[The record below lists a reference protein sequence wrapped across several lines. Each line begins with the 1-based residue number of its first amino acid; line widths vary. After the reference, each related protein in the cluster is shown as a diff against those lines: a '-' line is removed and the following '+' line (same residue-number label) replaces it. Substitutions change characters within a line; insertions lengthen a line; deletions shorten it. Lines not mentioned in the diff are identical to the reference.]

1 MADLKKSIKDEM
13 NSTPRCIPA
22 KWNRF
27 TVADGDWMQ
36 AKTLD
41 QLMNRDDFLA
51 DKIGEGNYVWKDALS
66 SESATRYSYD
76 QYLSASISSL
86 SGEFYT
92 FSADDYLP
100 TVTSLSSLLN
110 YEISRATQAENNL
123 SGRIS
128 IEETARSAADAKLQK
143 QIDVLQAAT
152 DVIAVFGTYPEFTA
166 ASAGAWQEQ
175 VTDNDFIKVLRD
187 SAYNPTG
194 YEDANTSDDDYYQVY
209 YQWHSSDHDGWNGWS
224 AIGSLDQYYSVS
236 EIDEYKKQ
244 IDSNFDS
251 LSSTVADNFLSA
263 NENAVS
269 AGKNI
274 LIDYEQ
280 NKPKITIKTKEDVE
294 FNNVSSK
301 TVSSTNVT
309 ALTAQGNSAKFTNLS
324 ATNLNNVAISNLFG
338 SAYSGAEASAWIYA
352 NSAILDIQ
360 PGYGLAT
367 GINEEEHKVIGINQA
382 HCAYNKYGLAL
393 GTYCSAYSISIGNAS
408 FAFGESCYITG
419 GQGTFAAGSNVNI
432 TGKFSCGLGDTS
444 NINGNYSYS
453 IGEHNNLTSDRQYAF
468 GQGLYGNSFMIGR
481 YNEVEPNAQFVIGG
495 GTTGAHE
502 VTSHKN
508 LLVIK
513 NDVISARDFS
523 AGDVS
528 LSSLTNMSA
537 FGNGITD
544 TATYNLSAV
553 KLSAG
558 QGIGFKND
566 TNGVLSIT
574 SEGTTYQAGN
584 YISTANK
591 TIAVTGDLITSANAG
606 SAASAWINS
615 KNSTIAFTTNFKG
628 SNNVITGYGTSSFSA
643 GESYID
649 GNYIHIDTSN
659 NSINLASSISSTNI
673 SANSSFLTTVSGISA
688 KFDNISGK
696 NVTVDYITAINV
708 NASNNLSGKNLTID
722 EYAKISDISSTNIN
736 ALSLTTNTASGQSAN
751 FDNILGNNVSGTNIS
766 GDKLTVNTSAK
777 IVGISATNVS
787 SINITANSLSG
798 NNTKFTDIS
807 ATNITGVYLSSTNIS
822 AKNISGLDNITAYS
836 GAFNYI
842 RGETLQGVTSS
853 IDVDELISAVS
864 SITGESNIYVRKD
877 ELECEIG
884 TDNSATNH
892 SFAQGSAN
900 RSNNV
905 SLAQGDSNSAYS
917 KSFAQG
923 KSNSANE
930 NSFVQGISN
939 TAGDGSF
946 AQGDS
951 NSANNKAFAQGYS
964 NTAYYES
971 FAQGQINRVSN
982 YSIGQGQGNSATN
995 CSIAQGLHNNASNTA
1010 QAFGDNLVIESAMA
1024 IGKFNKTSSD
1034 AVFVIGNGTADNAR
1048 NDLMVVDNSAAIT
1061 LINYPYND
1069 NQVDKIIISTTGVSG
1084 MYDHSHGGIELTGT
1098 YSSEWSNIC
1107 NIENKYVPLSAI
1119 KCDIGSNN
1127 SASNDELVFMQGM
1140 SNYAYGNSLTQG
1152 SNNSAINNSLAQG
1165 YRNLASSNSIA
1176 VGMNNSAY
1184 ANSQSFGQESYA
1196 SAGGI
1201 AINPHYWGSA
1211 SPTKAINN
1219 SFAMGKECVASSD
1232 SLAFG
1237 QNNTASNFSLAFGQN
1252 NTASNFSVAFGLGIS
1267 ANDNQYI
1274 YGKYPSIGGNTV
1286 FAIGNGSADNDRS
1299 NYVSINKYGTL
1310 NLKNTVNNAN
1320 KSVIINGHDKYI
1332 RSEENCRNIPFL
1344 LTSGYALTSTITG
1357 SLVSTPDINTETLL
1371 LYGNDSDYLNMWVPT
1386 GTSGNKF
1393 KIMKVASSGT
1403 YKISIGIQAG
1413 YDMIFKNFS
1422 SGTTLASRKKIQTDN
1437 TKTSWPI
1444 PQQGTNISTSAK
1456 SFYFSAE
1463 SNTTCVQFT
1472 EIPGHDDID
1481 VIVDSL
1487 GKHFIM
1493 IKNHSEV

>member
-1 MADLKKSIKDEM
+1 MADEVKKSIKDEM
-13 NSTPRCIPA
+13 NSTVSCIPA
-22 KWNRF
+22 KWNRY

-51 DKIGEGNYVWKDALS
+51 DKIGEGNSGWKDDLS
-66 SESATRYSYD
+66 SESAARYYDD

-143 QIDVLQAAT
+143 QIDELQAAT
-152 DVIAVFGTYPEFTA
+152 DVIAVFGTYDEFV
-166 ASAGAWQEQ
+166 AGSGDLG
-175 VTDNDFIKVLRD
+175 VTDNDTIKVLRD
-187 SAYNPTG
+187 YNYTPSASDED
-194 YEDANTSDDDYYQVY
+194 YESNDDDGFQVY
-209 YQWHSSDHDGWNGWS
+209 YEWHDPNAENPHTDWNGWS
-224 AIGSLDQYYSVS
+224 AIGSLDPYYSVS

-244 IDSNFDS
+244 IDSDFDS
-251 LSSTVADNFLSA
+251 LSSTVANNYLSA
-263 NENAVS
+263 NKNAVS

-280 NKPKITIKTKEDVE
+280 NKPKITIKTDENVN

-309 ALTAQGNSAKFTNLS
+309 ALTALGNSAKFTHLS

-338 SAYSGAEASAWIYA
+338 SAYSGAEASAWVSA

-367 GINEEEHKVIGINQA
+367 GINEKHKVIGINQA

-468 GQGLYGNSFMIGR
+468 GQGLSGNSFMIGR

-544 TATYNLSAV
+544 TATYNLSAI

-566 TNGVLSIT
+566 TNGVLSI
-574 SEGTTYQAGN
+574 SAEGTTYQDGD

-591 TIAVTGDLITSANAG
+591 TIAVTGDLITSAEAG

-615 KNSTIAFTTNFKG
+615 KNSTIAFTTNFNG

-673 SANSSFLTTVSGISA
+673 SA
-688 KFDNISGK
+688 K
-696 NVTVDYITAINV
+696 
-708 NASNNLSGKNLTID
+708 
-722 EYAKISDISSTNIN
+722 NIN
-736 ALSLTTNTASGQSAN
+736 ADSG
-751 FDNILGNNVSGTNIS
+751 F
-766 GDKLTVNTSAK
+766 
-777 IVGISATNVS
+777 
-787 SINITANSLSG
+787 
-798 NNTKFTDIS
+798 
-807 ATNITGVYLSSTNIS
+807 
-822 AKNISGLDNITAYS
+822 
-836 GAFNYI
+836 FNYL

-884 TDNSATNH
+884 SANSAIK
-892 SFAQGSAN
+892 Q
-900 RSNNV
+900 
-905 SLAQGDSNSAYS
+905 
-917 KSFAQG
+917 SFAQG
-923 KSNSANE
+923 KSNRANE
-930 NSFVQGISN
+930 NSFVQGN
-939 TAGDGSF
+939 LNNAVDGSF

-951 NSANNKAFAQGYS
+951 NSSNIRAFAQGYS

-982 YSIGQGQGNSATN
+982 YSMGQGQGNSATN
-995 CSIAQGLHNNASNTA
+995 CSIAQGIHNNASNSA
-1010 QAFGDNLVIESAMA
+1010 QAFGSNLIIESAMA

-1069 NQVDKIIISTTGVSG
+1069 TQVDKIIISTTGVSG
-1084 MYDHSHGGIELTGT
+1084 MYDHTRGGIELTGE
-1098 YSSEWSNIC
+1098 YSSKWSNIC
-1107 NIENKYVPLSAI
+1107 NIENKYVPLSAL

-1127 SASNDELVFMQGM
+1127 SASDDELVFMQGM
-1140 SNYAYGNSLTQG
+1140 SNYASNNSLTQG
-1152 SNNSAINNSLAQG
+1152 SNNSAIYNSLAQG
-1165 YRNLASSNSIA
+1165 YRNLASSNSIT
-1176 VGMNNSAY
+1176 VGTNNTAY
-1184 ANSQSFGQESYA
+1184 NNSQSFGQEAYA
-1196 SAGGI
+1196 SAGGM
-1201 AINPHYWGSA
+1201 AINPHYWGST

-1219 SFAMGKECVASSD
+1219 SFAMGKECVATSD
-1232 SLAFG
+1232 
-1237 QNNTASNFSLAFGQN
+1237 SLAFGQN

-1299 NYVSINKYGTL
+1299 NYVSINQYGTL

-1320 KSVIINGHDKYI
+1320 KSVIINGHDRYI

-1357 SLVSTPDINTETLL
+1357 SLLSTPKINTETLL

-1403 YKISIGIQAG
+1403 YKISVGIQAG

-1437 TKTSWPI
+1437 TNTSWPT
-1444 PQQGTNISTSAK
+1444 PQQGKNISTSAK

>member
-143 QIDVLQAAT
+143 QIDELQAAT

-166 ASAGAWQEQ
+166 ASTGAWQEQ

-194 YEDANTSDDDYYQVY
+194 DEDANTSDDDYYQVY

-224 AIGSLDQYYSVS
+224 AIGSLDPYYSVS

-309 ALTAQGNSAKFTNLS
+309 ALTAQGNSAKFTHLS

-468 GQGLYGNSFMIGR
+468 GQGLSGNSFMIGR

-566 TNGVLSIT
+566 TNGVLSI
-574 SEGTTYQAGN
+574 SAEGTTYQDGD

-643 GESYID
+643 GES
-649 GNYIHIDTSN
+649 
-659 NSINLASSISSTNI
+659 
-673 SANSSFLTTVSGISA
+673 
-688 KFDNISGK
+688 
-696 NVTVDYITAINV
+696 
-708 NASNNLSGKNLTID
+708 
-722 EYAKISDISSTNIN
+722 
-736 ALSLTTNTASGQSAN
+736 
-751 FDNILGNNVSGTNIS
+751 
-766 GDKLTVNTSAK
+766 
-777 IVGISATNVS
+777 
-787 SINITANSLSG
+787 
-798 NNTKFTDIS
+798 
-807 ATNITGVYLSSTNIS
+807 
-822 AKNISGLDNITAYS
+822 
-836 GAFNYI
+836 
-842 RGETLQGVTSS
+842 
-853 IDVDELISAVS
+853 
-864 SITGESNIYVRKD
+864 NIYVRKD

-905 SLAQGDSNSAYS
+905 SL
-917 KSFAQG
+917 
-923 KSNSANE
+923 
-930 NSFVQGISN
+930 
-939 TAGDGSF
+939 
-946 AQGDS
+946 
-951 NSANNKAFAQGYS
+951 
-964 NTAYYES
+964 
-971 FAQGQINRVSN
+971 
-982 YSIGQGQGNSATN
+982 
-995 CSIAQGLHNNASNTA
+995 AQGLHNNASNTA

-1061 LINYPYND
+1061 LINYNNYS

-1084 MYDHSHGGIELTGT
+1084 MYDHTHGGFVSTGE

-1107 NIENKYVPLSAI
+1107 NIENKYVPLSAL

-1219 SFAMGKECVASSD
+1219 SFAMGKECVANDD

-1274 YGKYPSIGGNTV
+1274 YGKYPSIGSNTV
-1286 FAIGNGSADNDRS
+1286 FAIGNGSADNYRS
-1299 NYVSINKYGTL
+1299 NYVSINQYGTL

-1320 KSVIINGHDKYI
+1320 KSVIINGHDRYI

-1344 LTSGYALTSTITG
+1344 LTSGYALTSTITE
-1357 SLVSTPDINTETLL
+1357 SLLSTPKINTETLL

-1403 YKISIGIQAG
+1403 YKISVGIQAG

-1437 TKTSWPI
+1437 TNTSWPT

-1456 SFYFSAE
+1456 SFYFPAE
-1463 SNTTCVQFT
+1463 ANTTCVQFT

-1481 VIVDSL
+1481 VIVDAL

>member
-66 SESATRYSYD
+66 SESAARYYDD

-143 QIDVLQAAT
+143 QIDELQAAT
-152 DVIAVFGTYPEFTA
+152 DVIAVFGTYDEFV
-166 ASAGAWQEQ
+166 AGSGDLG
-175 VTDNDFIKVLRD
+175 VTDNDTIKVLRD
-187 SAYNPTG
+187 YNYTPSASDED
-194 YEDANTSDDDYYQVY
+194 YESNDDDGFQVY
-209 YQWHSSDHDGWNGWS
+209 YEWHDPNAENPHTDWNGWS
-224 AIGSLDQYYSVS
+224 AIGSLDPYYSVS

-244 IDSNFDS
+244 IDSDFDS
-251 LSSTVADNFLSA
+251 LSSTVANNYLSA
-263 NENAVS
+263 NKNAVS

-274 LIDYEQ
+274 LIDYDE
-280 NKPKITIKTKEDVE
+280 NNPKITIKTDENVN

-301 TVSSTNVT
+301 NISATNVT
-309 ALTAQGNSAKFTNLS
+309 ALTALGNSAKFTNLS
-324 ATNLNNVAISNLFG
+324 ATNLNNIAISNLFG
-338 SAYSGAEASAWIYA
+338 SAYSGAAASAWVSA
-352 NSAILDIQ
+352 NSAHLDIQ
-360 PGYGLAT
+360 AGYGLET
-367 GINEEEHKVIGINQA
+367 GEDEGHLVIGLHQD
-382 HCAYNKYGLAL
+382 HCDYYGHSLALGSWSTANGDNSYAFGMSCVTIGGAALAIGDNAYATTGAVAL
-393 GTYCSAYSISIGNAS
+393 GTYNSAMGKYSLALGYNSTAFNQFSIA
-408 FAFGESCYITG
+408 
-419 GQGTFAAGSNVNI
+419 
-432 TGKFSCGLGDTS
+432 
-444 NINGNYSYS
+444 
-453 IGEHNNLTSDRQYAF
+453 
-468 GQGLYGNSFMIGR
+468 IGR
-481 YNEVEPNAQFVIGG
+481 GLSGEAPITLGTWNDNVAGATFIIGDGTGTQEGHDVVRKNA
-495 GTTGAHE
+495 
-502 VTSHKN
+502 
-508 LLVIK
+508 LVIK
-513 NDVISARDFS
+513 EGLVSGRDFS
-523 AGDVS
+523 AGNVS
-528 LSSLTNMSA
+528 LSSLTNLSA

-544 TATYNLSAV
+544 TATYNLSAI

-566 TNGVLSIT
+566 TNGVLSI
-574 SEGTTYQAGN
+574 SAEGTTYQDGD

-673 SANSSFLTTVSGISA
+673 SA
-688 KFDNISGK
+688 K
-696 NVTVDYITAINV
+696 
-708 NASNNLSGKNLTID
+708 
-722 EYAKISDISSTNIN
+722 NIN
-736 ALSLTTNTASGQSAN
+736 ADSG
-751 FDNILGNNVSGTNIS
+751 F
-766 GDKLTVNTSAK
+766 
-777 IVGISATNVS
+777 
-787 SINITANSLSG
+787 
-798 NNTKFTDIS
+798 
-807 ATNITGVYLSSTNIS
+807 
-822 AKNISGLDNITAYS
+822 
-836 GAFNYI
+836 FNYL

-884 TDNSATNH
+884 SANSAIK
-892 SFAQGSAN
+892 Q
-900 RSNNV
+900 
-905 SLAQGDSNSAYS
+905 
-917 KSFAQG
+917 SFAQG
-923 KSNSANE
+923 KSNRANE
-930 NSFVQGISN
+930 NSFVQGN
-939 TAGDGSF
+939 LNNAVDGSF

-951 NSANNKAFAQGYS
+951 NSSNIRAFAQGYS

-982 YSIGQGQGNSATN
+982 YSMGQGQENSATN
-995 CSIAQGLHNNASNTA
+995 CSIAQGIHNNASNSA
-1010 QAFGDNLVIESAMA
+1010 QAFGSNLIIESAMA

-1069 NQVDKIIISTTGVSG
+1069 TQVDKIIISTTGVSG
-1084 MYDHSHGGIELTGT
+1084 MYDHTRGGIKLTGE

-1107 NIENKYVPLSAI
+1107 NIENKYVPLSAL

-1127 SASNDELVFMQGM
+1127 SASDDELVFMQGM
-1140 SNYAYGNSLTQG
+1140 SNYASNNSLTQG
-1152 SNNSAINNSLAQG
+1152 SNNSAIYNSLAQG

-1184 ANSQSFGQESYA
+1184 ANSQSFGQEAYA
-1196 SAGGI
+1196 SAGGM

-1219 SFAMGKECVASSD
+1219 SFAMGKECVATSD

-1237 QNNTASNFSLAFGQN
+1237 QNNTASNFSIAFGSN

-1299 NYVSINKYGTL
+1299 NYVSINQYGTL

-1320 KSVIINGHDKYI
+1320 KSVIINGHDRYI

-1344 LTSGYALTSTITG
+1344 LTSGYALTSTITE
-1357 SLVSTPDINTETLL
+1357 SLLSTPKINTETLL

-1403 YKISIGIQAG
+1403 YKISVGIQAG

-1422 SGTTLASRKKIQTDN
+1422 SGTTLASRKKIQTDKTN
-1437 TKTSWPI
+1437 TSWPT
-1444 PQQGTNISTSAK
+1444 PQQGKNISTSAK

-1463 SNTTCVQFT
+1463 ANTTCVQFT

>member
-1 MADLKKSIKDEM
+1 MADEVKNGLSAYIA
-13 NSTPRCIPA
+13 S
-22 KWNRF
+22 KWDRN
-27 TVADGDWMQ
+27 TVADGSWLQ
-36 AKTLD
+36 KYTLNP
-41 QLMNRDDFLA
+41 LTARDYYLA
-51 DKIGEGNYVWKDALS
+51 SAIDELYNNTGDKS
-66 SESATRYSYD
+66 SELSAAISSVSSIHD
-76 QYLSASISSL
+76 KNINYLSATISGDISGHINYVSGCVNTL
-86 SGEFYT
+86 SGDLKP
-92 FSADDYLP
+92 SVDKL
-100 TVTSLSSLLN
+100 
-110 YEISRATQAENNL
+110 
-123 SGRIS
+123 
-128 IEETARSAADAKLQK
+128 LQK
-143 QIDVLQAAT
+143 IDDETGRAEAVENKINTRLNNMEAAT
-152 DVIAVFGTYPEFTA
+152 DVINVYGSWDDFSSNSGDLFTV
-166 ASAGAWQEQ
+166 SGI
-175 VTDNDFIKVLRD
+175 TDNDIIKILND
-187 SAYNPTG
+187 KNSYPNEMFP
-194 YEDANTSDDDYYQVY
+194 DAQTIESGHQTYFRWIN
-209 YQWHSSDHDGWNGWS
+209 S
-224 AIGSLDQYYSVS
+224 AIPASAHIKPLDPSSGYWDFIGYVDPYYTTT
-236 EIDEYKKQ
+236 EIDEYLDQ
-244 IDSNFDS
+244 INGDFDS
-251 LSSTVADNFLSA
+251 LSSTVANNYLSA

-274 LIDYEQ
+274 LIDYDEK
-280 NKPKITIKTKEDVE
+280 NPKIIIKTKENVD
-294 FNNVSSK
+294 FNNVNVKNISA
-301 TVSSTNVT
+301 TNVT
-309 ALTAQGNSAKFTNLS
+309 ALTAQGNSAKYIELS
-324 ATNLNNVAISNLFG
+324 ASSISSDSAIINTIS
-338 SAYSGAEASAWIYA
+338 A
-352 NSAILDIQ
+352 NSAHFDDI
-360 PGYGLAT
+360 
-367 GINEEEHKVIGINQA
+367 
-382 HCAYNKYGLAL
+382 
-393 GTYCSAYSISIGNAS
+393 
-408 FAFGESCYITG
+408 
-419 GQGTFAAGSNVNI
+419 
-432 TGKFSCGLGDTS
+432 D
-444 NINGNYSYS
+444 
-453 IGEHNNLTSDRQYAF
+453 
-468 GQGLYGNSFMIGR
+468 
-481 YNEVEPNAQFVIGG
+481 
-495 GTTGAHE
+495 
-502 VTSHKN
+502 
-508 LLVIK
+508 
-513 NDVISARDFS
+513 ISAIDLDNIIAKNIS
-523 AGDVS
+523 ATSS
-528 LSSLTNMSA
+528 LSGKDLTISNSA
-537 FGNGITD
+537 KIVGI
-544 TATYNLSAV
+544 S
-553 KLSAG
+553 S
-558 QGIGFKND
+558 
-566 TNGVLSIT
+566 TN
-574 SEGTTYQAGN
+574 
-584 YISTANK
+584 
-591 TIAVTGDLITSANAG
+591 
-606 SAASAWINS
+606 
-615 KNSTIAFTTNFKG
+615 
-628 SNNVITGYGTSSFSA
+628 
-643 GESYID
+643 
-649 GNYIHIDTSN
+649 
-659 NSINLASSISSTNI
+659 ISSTNI
-673 SANSSFLTTVSGISA
+673 SANSAILSTTSGISA

-751 FDNILGNNVSGTNIS
+751 FDNIFGNNVSYTNIS

-777 IVGISATNVS
+777 IVGISATNVTS
-787 SINITANSLSG
+787 TNITANSLSG

-807 ATNITGVYLSSTNIS
+807 ATNITGVYLSSTDIS
-822 AKNISGLDNITAYS
+822 AKNISGLDNITAKSGYFTDISATNNISAESANIVNVSIDTLSASNIYSNISSFFKDVSAKNLTAEFGRIPSINADDIIAESSISSTNIYAYS
-836 GAFNYI
+836 GYFNYL

-884 TDNSATNH
+884 
-892 SFAQGSAN
+892 SAN
-900 RSNNV
+900 T
-905 SLAQGDSNSAYS
+905 AIKQA
-917 KSFAQG
+917 FAQG

-930 NSFVQGISN
+930 NSFAQGNSN
-939 TAGDGSF
+939 TAGVGSF

-971 FAQGQINRVSN
+971 FAHGQINRVSN
-982 YSIGQGQGNSATN
+982 YSMGQGQGNSATN
-995 CSIAQGLHNNASNTA
+995 CSIAQGIHNNASNSA
-1010 QAFGDNLVIESAMA
+1010 QAFGSNLIIESAMA

-1034 AVFVIGNGTADNAR
+1034 AVFVIGNGTSDNAR

-1098 YSSEWSNIC
+1098 YSSEWSNFC

-1127 SASNDELVFMQGM
+1127 SASDDELVFMQGM
-1140 SNYAYGNSLTQG
+1140 NNYASNNSLSQG
-1152 SNNSAINNSLAQG
+1152 SNNSAINDSLAQG

-1184 ANSQSFGQESYA
+1184 ANSQSFGQDAYA

-1201 AINPHYWGSA
+1201 AINPHYWGST

-1219 SFAMGKECVASSD
+1219 SFAMGKECVATSD

-1237 QNNTASNFSLAFGQN
+1237 QNNTASDWSMAFGQN

-1267 ANDNQYI
+1267 ANNNQYI
-1274 YGKYPSIGGNTV
+1274 YGKYPSIGSNTV

-1320 KSVIINGHDKYI
+1320 KSVIINGHDRYI

-1357 SLVSTPDINTETLL
+1357 SLVSTPEINTETLL

-1437 TKTSWPI
+1437 TGTSWPT
-1444 PQQGTNISTSAK
+1444 PQQGKNISTSSK

-1463 SNTTCVQFT
+1463 ANTTCVQFT

>member
-1 MADLKKSIKDEM
+1 MADEVKKSIKDEM

-51 DKIGEGNYVWKDALS
+51 DKIGEGNSGWKDDLS
-66 SESATRYSYD
+66 SESAARYYDD

-143 QIDVLQAAT
+143 QIDELQAAT
-152 DVIAVFGTYPEFTA
+152 DVIAVFGTYDEFV
-166 ASAGAWQEQ
+166 AGSGDLG
-175 VTDNDFIKVLRD
+175 VTDNDTIKVLRD
-187 SAYNPTG
+187 YNYTPSASDED
-194 YEDANTSDDDYYQVY
+194 YESNDDDGFQVY
-209 YQWHSSDHDGWNGWS
+209 YEWHDPNAENPHTDWNGWS
-224 AIGSLDQYYSVS
+224 AIGSLDPYYSVS

-244 IDSNFDS
+244 IDSDFDS
-251 LSSTVADNFLSA
+251 LSSTVANNYLSA
-263 NENAVS
+263 NKNAVS
-269 AGKNI
+269 VGKNI
-274 LIDYEQ
+274 LIDYDE
-280 NKPKITIKTKEDVE
+280 NNPKITIKTDENVN

-301 TVSSTNVT
+301 NISATNVT

-324 ATNLNNVAISNLFG
+324 ATNLNNIAISNLFG
-338 SAYSGAEASAWIYA
+338 SAYSGAAASVWVSA

-468 GQGLYGNSFMIGR
+468 GQGLSGNSFMIGR

-566 TNGVLSIT
+566 TNGVLSI
-574 SEGTTYQAGN
+574 SAEGTTYQDGD
-584 YISTANK
+584 YISTSNK
-591 TIAVTGDLITSANAG
+591 TIAVTGDLITSAEAG

-643 GESYID
+643 GES
-649 GNYIHIDTSN
+649 
-659 NSINLASSISSTNI
+659 
-673 SANSSFLTTVSGISA
+673 
-688 KFDNISGK
+688 
-696 NVTVDYITAINV
+696 
-708 NASNNLSGKNLTID
+708 
-722 EYAKISDISSTNIN
+722 
-736 ALSLTTNTASGQSAN
+736 
-751 FDNILGNNVSGTNIS
+751 
-766 GDKLTVNTSAK
+766 
-777 IVGISATNVS
+777 
-787 SINITANSLSG
+787 
-798 NNTKFTDIS
+798 
-807 ATNITGVYLSSTNIS
+807 
-822 AKNISGLDNITAYS
+822 
-836 GAFNYI
+836 
-842 RGETLQGVTSS
+842 
-853 IDVDELISAVS
+853 
-864 SITGESNIYVRKD
+864 NIYVRKD

-884 TDNSATNH
+884 SANSAIK
-892 SFAQGSAN
+892 Q
-900 RSNNV
+900 
-905 SLAQGDSNSAYS
+905 
-917 KSFAQG
+917 SFAQG
-923 KSNSANE
+923 KSNRANE
-930 NSFVQGISN
+930 NSFVQGN
-939 TAGDGSF
+939 LNNAVDGSF

-951 NSANNKAFAQGYS
+951 NSSNIRAFAQGYS

-982 YSIGQGQGNSATN
+982 YSMGQGQENSATN
-995 CSIAQGLHNNASNTA
+995 CSIAQGIHNNASNSA
-1010 QAFGDNLVIESAMA
+1010 QAFGSNLIIESAMA

-1069 NQVDKIIISTTGVSG
+1069 TQVDKIIISTTGVSG
-1084 MYDHSHGGIELTGT
+1084 MYDHTRGGIELTGE

-1107 NIENKYVPLSAI
+1107 NIENKYVPLSAL

-1127 SASNDELVFMQGM
+1127 SASDDELVFMQGM
-1140 SNYAYGNSLTQG
+1140 SNYASNNSLTQG
-1152 SNNSAINNSLAQG
+1152 SNNSAIYNSLAQG

-1176 VGMNNSAY
+1176 VGTNNTAY
-1184 ANSQSFGQESYA
+1184 NNSQSFGQEAYA
-1196 SAGGI
+1196 SAGGM

-1219 SFAMGKECVASSD
+1219 SFAMGKECVATSD

-1237 QNNTASNFSLAFGQN
+1237 QNNTASNFSIAFGSN

-1299 NYVSINKYGTL
+1299 NYVSINQYGTL

-1320 KSVIINGHDKYI
+1320 KSVIINGHDRYI

-1357 SLVSTPDINTETLL
+1357 SLLSTPKINTETLL

-1403 YKISIGIQAG
+1403 YKISVGIQAG

-1437 TKTSWPI
+1437 TNTSWPT

-1487 GKHFIM
+1487 GQHFIM

>member
-13 NSTPRCIPA
+13 NSTPSCIPA

-51 DKIGEGNYVWKDALS
+51 TKIGEGNSGWKDDLS
-66 SESATRYSYD
+66 SESATRYYDD

-143 QIDVLQAAT
+143 QIDELQAAT
-152 DVIAVFGTYPEFTA
+152 DVIAVFGTYDEFV
-166 ASAGAWQEQ
+166 AGSGDLG
-175 VTDNDFIKVLRD
+175 VTDNDTIKVLRD
-187 SAYNPTG
+187 YNYTPSASDED
-194 YEDANTSDDDYYQVY
+194 YESNDDDGFQVY
-209 YQWHSSDHDGWNGWS
+209 YEWHDPNAENPHTDWNGWS
-224 AIGSLDQYYSVS
+224 AIGSLDPYYSVS

-244 IDSNFDS
+244 IDSDFDS
-251 LSSTVADNFLSA
+251 LSSTVANNYLSA
-263 NENAVS
+263 NKNAVS

-274 LIDYEQ
+274 LIDYDE
-280 NKPKITIKTKEDVE
+280 NNPKITIKTDENVN

-301 TVSSTNVT
+301 NISATNVT
-309 ALTAQGNSAKFTNLS
+309 ALTALGNSAKFTNLS
-324 ATNLNNVAISNLFG
+324 ATNLNNIAISNLFG
-338 SAYSGAEASAWIYA
+338 SAYSGAAASAWVSA
-352 NSAILDIQ
+352 NSAHLDIQ
-360 PGYGLAT
+360 AGYGLET
-367 GINEEEHKVIGINQA
+367 GEDKGHLVIGLHQD
-382 HCAYNKYGLAL
+382 HCDYYGHSLALGSWSTANGDNSYAFGMSCVTIGGAALAIGDNAYATTGAVAL
-393 GTYCSAYSISIGNAS
+393 GTYNSAMGKYSLALGYNSTAFNQFSIA
-408 FAFGESCYITG
+408 
-419 GQGTFAAGSNVNI
+419 
-432 TGKFSCGLGDTS
+432 
-444 NINGNYSYS
+444 
-453 IGEHNNLTSDRQYAF
+453 
-468 GQGLYGNSFMIGR
+468 IGR
-481 YNEVEPNAQFVIGG
+481 GLSGEAPITLGTWNDNVPGATFIIGDGTGTQEGHDVVRKNA
-495 GTTGAHE
+495 
-502 VTSHKN
+502 
-508 LLVIK
+508 LVIK
-513 NDVISARDFS
+513 EGLVSGRDFS
-523 AGDVS
+523 AGNVS
-528 LSSLTNMSA
+528 LSSLTNLSA

-544 TATYNLSAV
+544 TATYNLSAI

-566 TNGVLSIT
+566 TNGVLSI
-574 SEGTTYQAGN
+574 SAEGTTYQDGD
-584 YISTANK
+584 YISTSNK

-643 GESYID
+643 
-649 GNYIHIDTSN
+649 
-659 NSINLASSISSTNI
+659 
-673 SANSSFLTTVSGISA
+673 
-688 KFDNISGK
+688 
-696 NVTVDYITAINV
+696 
-708 NASNNLSGKNLTID
+708 
-722 EYAKISDISSTNIN
+722 
-736 ALSLTTNTASGQSAN
+736 
-751 FDNILGNNVSGTNIS
+751 
-766 GDKLTVNTSAK
+766 
-777 IVGISATNVS
+777 
-787 SINITANSLSG
+787 
-798 NNTKFTDIS
+798 
-807 ATNITGVYLSSTNIS
+807 
-822 AKNISGLDNITAYS
+822 
-836 GAFNYI
+836 
-842 RGETLQGVTSS
+842 
-853 IDVDELISAVS
+853 
-864 SITGESNIYVRKD
+864 GESNIYVRKD

-939 TAGDGSF
+939 TAYDDSF
-946 AQGDS
+946 SQGYR
-951 NSANNKAFAQGYS
+951 NSANIRAFAQGYS

-982 YSIGQGQGNSATN
+982 YSIGQGQGNSATK
-995 CSIAQGLHNNASNTA
+995 CSIAQGIHNNASNTA

-1034 AVFVIGNGTADNAR
+1034 AVFVIGNGTADSAR

-1084 MYDHSHGGIELTGT
+1084 MYDHTRGGIELTGE

-1107 NIENKYVPLSAI
+1107 NIENKYVPLSAL

-1127 SASNDELVFMQGM
+1127 SASDDELVFMQGM
-1140 SNYAYGNSLTQG
+1140 SNYASNNSLTQG
-1152 SNNSAINNSLAQG
+1152 SNNSAIFNSLAQG

-1176 VGMNNSAY
+1176 VGTNNTAY
-1184 ANSQSFGQESYA
+1184 NNSQSFGQEAYA
-1196 SAGGI
+1196 SAGGM
-1201 AINPHYWGSA
+1201 AINPHYWGST

-1219 SFAMGKECVASSD
+1219 SFAMGKECVATSD

-1237 QNNTASNFSLAFGQN
+1237 QNNTASNFSIAFGSN

-1267 ANDNQYI
+1267 ANNNQYI

-1286 FAIGNGSADNDRS
+1286 FAIGNGSADNYRS

-1310 NLKNTVNNAN
+1310 YLKNTVNNVN
-1320 KSVIINGHDKYI
+1320 KSVIINGHDRYI

-1344 LTSGYALTSTITG
+1344 LTSGYGLTSTITE
-1357 SLVSTPDINTETLL
+1357 SLLSTPEINTETLL

-1403 YKISIGIQAG
+1403 YKISVGIQAG

-1422 SGTTLASRKKIQTDN
+1422 SGTTLASRKKIQTDKTN
-1437 TKTSWPI
+1437 TSWPT

-1463 SNTTCVQFT
+1463 ANTTCVQFT

>member
-1 MADLKKSIKDEM
+1 MADEVKNGLSAYIA
-13 NSTPRCIPA
+13 S
-22 KWNRF
+22 KWDRN
-27 TVADGDWMQ
+27 TVADGSWLQ
-36 AKTLD
+36 KYTLNP
-41 QLMNRDDFLA
+41 LTARDYYLA
-51 DKIGEGNYVWKDALS
+51 SAIDALGNANDS
-66 SESATRYSYD
+66 SLSA
-76 QYLSASISSL
+76 LNASISSV
-86 SGEFYT
+86 S
-92 FSADDYLP
+92 SIHDDYINYLSA
-100 TVTSLSSLLN
+100 TISEDISGYIDSISGSLDDLSDDLQTSANTL
-110 YEISRATQAENNL
+110 
-123 SGRIS
+123 
-128 IEETARSAADAKLQK
+128 LQK
-143 QIDVLQAAT
+143 IDDETGRAEAVENKINTRLNNMEAAT
-152 DVIAVFGTYPEFTA
+152 DVINVYGSWDDFSSNSGDLFTV
-166 ASAGAWQEQ
+166 SGI
-175 VTDNDFIKVLRD
+175 TDNDIIKILND
-187 SAYNPTG
+187 KNSYPNEMFP
-194 YEDANTSDDDYYQVY
+194 DAQTIESGHQTYFRWIN
-209 YQWHSSDHDGWNGWS
+209 S
-224 AIGSLDQYYSVS
+224 AIPASAHIKQLDPSSGYWDFIGYVDPYYTTT
-236 EIDEYKKQ
+236 EIDEYLEQ
-244 IDSNFDS
+244 IDGDFDILS
-251 LSSTVADNFLSA
+251 AAISGLINSASEIGNKLNTTDFNDWSGSTTSLFSGTSRSAINAYSSTIAYETQKVGNVDSEDLIASAENGKEAYNILSSASFTA
-263 NENAVS
+263 NN
-269 AGKNI
+269 
-274 LIDYEQ
+274 
-280 NKPKITIKTKEDVE
+280 
-294 FNNVSSK
+294 
-301 TVSSTNVT
+301 
-309 ALTAQGNSAKFTNLS
+309 NSA
-324 ATNLNNVAISNLFG
+324 
-338 SAYSGAEASAWIYA
+338 
-352 NSAILDIQ
+352 
-360 PGYGLAT
+360 
-367 GINEEEHKVIGINQA
+367 
-382 HCAYNKYGLAL
+382 
-393 GTYCSAYSISIGNAS
+393 
-408 FAFGESCYITG
+408 
-419 GQGTFAAGSNVNI
+419 
-432 TGKFSCGLGDTS
+432 
-444 NINGNYSYS
+444 
-453 IGEHNNLTSDRQYAF
+453 
-468 GQGLYGNSFMIGR
+468 
-481 YNEVEPNAQFVIGG
+481 
-495 GTTGAHE
+495 
-502 VTSHKN
+502 
-508 LLVIK
+508 
-513 NDVISARDFS
+513 
-523 AGDVS
+523 
-528 LSSLTNMSA
+528 
-537 FGNGITD
+537 
-544 TATYNLSAV
+544 

-558 QGIGFKND
+558 FNLIAGEGVGIEHEID
-566 TNGVLSIT
+566 STDIT
-574 SEGTTYQAGN
+574 ISAEGTTYQEGS

-591 TIAVTGDLITSANAG
+591 TIAVTGDLITSAEAG

-615 KNSTIAFTTNFKG
+615 KNSTIAFTTNFNG
-628 SNNVITGYGTSSFSA
+628 LNNVITGYGTSSFSA

-673 SANSSFLTTVSGISA
+673 SANSSFLSTVSGISA

-777 IVGISATNVS
+777 IVGISSTNVS

-807 ATNITGVYLSSTNIS
+807 ATNITSVYLSSTNIS

-836 GAFNYI
+836 GFFNYLG
-842 RGETLQGVTSS
+842 GETLHGITSS

-864 SITGESNIYVRKD
+864 SITGENNIYVRKD

-884 TDNSATNH
+884 SANSAIK
-892 SFAQGSAN
+892 Q
-900 RSNNV
+900 
-905 SLAQGDSNSAYS
+905 
-917 KSFAQG
+917 SFAQG

-930 NSFVQGISN
+930 NSFAQGNSN
-939 TAGDGSF
+939 TAGYGSF
-946 AQGDS
+946 AQGQS
-951 NSANNKAFAQGYS
+951 NSANSKAFAQGYS

-982 YSIGQGQGNSATN
+982 YSMGQGQGNSATN
-995 CSIAQGLHNNASNTA
+995 CSIAQGIHNDASNSA
-1010 QAFGDNLVIESAMA
+1010 QAFGSNLIIESAMA

-1034 AVFVIGNGTADNAR
+1034 AVFVIGNGTADSTR

-1069 NQVDKIIISTTGVSG
+1069 GQVDKIIISTTGVSG
-1084 MYDHSHGGIELTGT
+1084 MYDHTRGGVGGTGE
-1098 YSSEWSNIC
+1098 YSSEWSKIC

-1127 SASNDELVFMQGM
+1127 SASDNELVFMQGM
-1140 SNYAYGNSLTQG
+1140 NNYASNNSLTQG
-1152 SNNSAINNSLAQG
+1152 SNNSAIYNSLAQG

-1184 ANSQSFGQESYA
+1184 ANSQSFGQEAYA
-1196 SAGGI
+1196 SAGGM

-1237 QNNTASNFSLAFGQN
+1237 QNNTASNW
-1252 NTASNFSVAFGLGIS
+1252 SVAFGLGIS
-1267 ANDNQYI
+1267 ANNNQYI
-1274 YGKYPSIGGNTV
+1274 YGIYPIVGSNTV
-1286 FAIGNGSADNDRS
+1286 FAIGNGTADNARS

-1357 SLVSTPDINTETLL
+1357 SLLSTPEINTETLL

-1393 KIMKVASSGT
+1393 KLMKVTSLGT
-1403 YKISIGIQAG
+1403 YKISVGIQAG

-1437 TKTSWPI
+1437 TNTSWPT

-1456 SFYFSAE
+1456 SFYFPAE
-1463 SNTTCVQFT
+1463 ANTTCVQFT

>member
-1 MADLKKSIKDEM
+1 M
-13 NSTPRCIPA
+13 
-22 KWNRF
+22 
-27 TVADGDWMQ
+27 
-36 AKTLD
+36 
-41 QLMNRDDFLA
+41 
-51 DKIGEGNYVWKDALS
+51 
-66 SESATRYSYD
+66 
-76 QYLSASISSL
+76 
-86 SGEFYT
+86 
-92 FSADDYLP
+92 
-100 TVTSLSSLLN
+100 
-110 YEISRATQAENNL
+110 
-123 SGRIS
+123 
-128 IEETARSAADAKLQK
+128 
-143 QIDVLQAAT
+143 
-152 DVIAVFGTYPEFTA
+152 
-166 ASAGAWQEQ
+166 
-175 VTDNDFIKVLRD
+175 
-187 SAYNPTG
+187 
-194 YEDANTSDDDYYQVY
+194 
-209 YQWHSSDHDGWNGWS
+209 
-224 AIGSLDQYYSVS
+224 
-236 EIDEYKKQ
+236 
-244 IDSNFDS
+244 
-251 LSSTVADNFLSA
+251 
-263 NENAVS
+263 
-269 AGKNI
+269 
-274 LIDYEQ
+274 
-280 NKPKITIKTKEDVE
+280 
-294 FNNVSSK
+294 
-301 TVSSTNVT
+301 
-309 ALTAQGNSAKFTNLS
+309 
-324 ATNLNNVAISNLFG
+324 
-338 SAYSGAEASAWIYA
+338 
-352 NSAILDIQ
+352 DIQ
-360 PGYGLAT
+360 AGYGLET
-367 GINEEEHKVIGINQA
+367 GEDEGHLVIGLHQD
-382 HCAYNKYGLAL
+382 HCDYYGHSLALGSWSTANGDNSYAFGMSCVTIGGAALAIGDNAYATTGAVAL
-393 GTYCSAYSISIGNAS
+393 GTYNSAMGKYSLALGYNSTAFNQFSIA
-408 FAFGESCYITG
+408 
-419 GQGTFAAGSNVNI
+419 
-432 TGKFSCGLGDTS
+432 
-444 NINGNYSYS
+444 
-453 IGEHNNLTSDRQYAF
+453 
-468 GQGLYGNSFMIGR
+468 IGR
-481 YNEVEPNAQFVIGG
+481 GLSGEAPITLGTWNDNVAGATFIIGDGTGTQEGHDVVRKNA
-495 GTTGAHE
+495 
-502 VTSHKN
+502 
-508 LLVIK
+508 LVIK
-513 NDVISARDFS
+513 EGLVSGRDFS
-523 AGDVS
+523 AGNVS
-528 LSSLTNMSA
+528 LSSLTNLSA

-544 TATYNLSAV
+544 TATYNLSAI

-566 TNGVLSIT
+566 TNGVLSI
-574 SEGTTYQAGN
+574 SAEGTTYQAGN

-615 KNSTIAFTTNFKG
+615 KNSTIAFTTNFNG

-659 NSINLASSISSTNI
+659 NSINLSSSISSTNI
-673 SANSSFLTTVSGISA
+673 SA
-688 KFDNISGK
+688 K
-696 NVTVDYITAINV
+696 
-708 NASNNLSGKNLTID
+708 
-722 EYAKISDISSTNIN
+722 NIN
-736 ALSLTTNTASGQSAN
+736 ADSG
-751 FDNILGNNVSGTNIS
+751 F
-766 GDKLTVNTSAK
+766 
-777 IVGISATNVS
+777 
-787 SINITANSLSG
+787 
-798 NNTKFTDIS
+798 
-807 ATNITGVYLSSTNIS
+807 
-822 AKNISGLDNITAYS
+822 
-836 GAFNYI
+836 FNYL

-884 TDNSATNH
+884 SANSAIK
-892 SFAQGSAN
+892 Q
-900 RSNNV
+900 
-905 SLAQGDSNSAYS
+905 
-917 KSFAQG
+917 SFAQG
-923 KSNSANE
+923 KSNRAND
-930 NSFVQGISN
+930 NSFVQGN
-939 TAGDGSF
+939 LNNAVDGSF

-951 NSANNKAFAQGYS
+951 NSSNIRAFAQGYS

-982 YSIGQGQGNSATN
+982 YSMGQGQGNSATN
-995 CSIAQGLHNNASNTA
+995 CSIAQGIHNDASNSA
-1010 QAFGDNLVIESAMA
+1010 QAFGSNLIIESAMA

-1061 LINYPYND
+1061 LINYNNYS

-1084 MYDHSHGGIELTGT
+1084 MYDHTHGGFVSTGE

-1107 NIENKYVPLSAI
+1107 NIENKYVPLSAL

-1184 ANSQSFGQESYA
+1184 ANSQSFGQEAYA

-1219 SFAMGKECVASSD
+1219 SFAMGKECVANDD

-1237 QNNTASNFSLAFGQN
+1237 QNNTASYW
-1252 NTASNFSVAFGLGIS
+1252 SVAFGLGIS
-1267 ANDNQYI
+1267 ANNNQYI
-1274 YGKYPSIGGNTV
+1274 YGIYPIVGSNTV
-1286 FAIGNGSADNDRS
+1286 FAIGNGTADNDRS

-1344 LTSGYALTSTITG
+1344 LTSGYSLTTTITG
-1357 SLVSTPDINTETLL
+1357 SLLSTPDINTETLL

-1393 KIMKVASSGT
+1393 KLMKVTSLGT
-1403 YKISIGIQAG
+1403 YKISVGIQAG

-1437 TKTSWPI
+1437 TKTSWPT

-1456 SFYFSAE
+1456 SFYFPAE
-1463 SNTTCVQFT
+1463 ANTTCVQFT

>member
-1 MADLKKSIKDEM
+1 MADEVKKSIKDEM
-13 NSTPRCIPA
+13 NSTVSCIPA
-22 KWNRF
+22 KWNRY

-51 DKIGEGNYVWKDALS
+51 DKIGEGNSGWKDDLS
-66 SESATRYSYD
+66 SESAARYYDD

-92 FSADDYLP
+92 FSANDYYP
-100 TVTSLSSLLN
+100 TVTALRYDLN
-110 YEISRATQAENNL
+110 SEIERATLAETTL

-143 QIDVLQAAT
+143 QIDELQAAT
-152 DVIAVFGTYPEFTA
+152 DVIAVFGTYDEFV
-166 ASAGAWQEQ
+166 AGSGDLG
-175 VTDNDFIKVLRD
+175 VTDNDTIKVLRD
-187 SAYNPTG
+187 YNYTPSASDED
-194 YEDANTSDDDYYQVY
+194 YESNDDDGFQVY
-209 YQWHSSDHDGWNGWS
+209 YEWHDPNAENPHTDWNGWS
-224 AIGSLDQYYSVS
+224 AIGSLDPYYSVS

-244 IDSNFDS
+244 IDSDFDS
-251 LSSTVADNFLSA
+251 LSSTVANNYLSA
-263 NENAVS
+263 NKNAVS

-274 LIDYEQ
+274 LIDYDE
-280 NKPKITIKTKEDVE
+280 NNPKITIKTDENVN

-301 TVSSTNVT
+301 NISATNVT
-309 ALTAQGNSAKFTNLS
+309 ALTALGNSAKFTNLS
-324 ATNLNNVAISNLFG
+324 ATNLNNIAISNLFG
-338 SAYSGAEASAWIYA
+338 SAYSGAAASAWVSA
-352 NSAILDIQ
+352 NSAHLDIQ
-360 PGYGLAT
+360 AGYGLET
-367 GINEEEHKVIGINQA
+367 GEDEGHLVIGLHQD
-382 HCAYNKYGLAL
+382 HCDYYGHSLALGSWSTANGDNSYAFGMSCVTIGGAALAIGDNAYATTGAVAL
-393 GTYCSAYSISIGNAS
+393 GTYNSAMGKYSLALGYNSTAFNQFSIA
-408 FAFGESCYITG
+408 
-419 GQGTFAAGSNVNI
+419 
-432 TGKFSCGLGDTS
+432 
-444 NINGNYSYS
+444 
-453 IGEHNNLTSDRQYAF
+453 
-468 GQGLYGNSFMIGR
+468 IGR
-481 YNEVEPNAQFVIGG
+481 GLSGEAPITLGTWNDNVAGATFIIGDGTGTQEGHDVVRKNA
-495 GTTGAHE
+495 
-502 VTSHKN
+502 
-508 LLVIK
+508 LVIK
-513 NDVISARDFS
+513 EGLVSGRDFS
-523 AGDVS
+523 AGNVS
-528 LSSLTNMSA
+528 LSSLTNLSA

-544 TATYNLSAV
+544 TATYNLSAI

-566 TNGVLSIT
+566 TNGVLSI
-574 SEGTTYQAGN
+574 SAEGTTYQDGD

-673 SANSSFLTTVSGISA
+673 SA
-688 KFDNISGK
+688 K
-696 NVTVDYITAINV
+696 
-708 NASNNLSGKNLTID
+708 
-722 EYAKISDISSTNIN
+722 NIN
-736 ALSLTTNTASGQSAN
+736 ADSG
-751 FDNILGNNVSGTNIS
+751 F
-766 GDKLTVNTSAK
+766 
-777 IVGISATNVS
+777 
-787 SINITANSLSG
+787 
-798 NNTKFTDIS
+798 
-807 ATNITGVYLSSTNIS
+807 
-822 AKNISGLDNITAYS
+822 
-836 GAFNYI
+836 FNYL

-864 SITGESNIYVRKD
+864 SITGESNIFVRKD

-884 TDNSATNH
+884 SANSAIK
-892 SFAQGSAN
+892 Q
-900 RSNNV
+900 
-905 SLAQGDSNSAYS
+905 
-917 KSFAQG
+917 SFAQG
-923 KSNSANE
+923 KSNRANE
-930 NSFVQGISN
+930 NSFVQGNLNS
-939 TAGDGSF
+939 AVDGSF

-951 NSANNKAFAQGYS
+951 NSSNIRAFAQGYS

-995 CSIAQGLHNNASNTA
+995 CSIAQGIHNNASNSA
-1010 QAFGDNLVIESAMA
+1010 QAFGSNLIIESAMA

-1069 NQVDKIIISTTGVSG
+1069 TQVDKIIISTTGVSG
-1084 MYDHSHGGIELTGT
+1084 MYDHTRGGIELTGE
-1098 YSSEWSNIC
+1098 YSSKWSNIC
-1107 NIENKYVPLSAI
+1107 NIENKYVPLSAL

-1127 SASNDELVFMQGM
+1127 SASDDDLVFMQGM
-1140 SNYAYGNSLTQG
+1140 HNYASSYSLTQG
-1152 SNNSAINNSLAQG
+1152 SDNSAIYNSLAQG

-1176 VGMNNSAY
+1176 VGSNNTAY
-1184 ANSQSFGQESYA
+1184 NNSQSFGQEAYA
-1196 SAGGI
+1196 SAGGM

-1219 SFAMGKECVASSD
+1219 SFAMGKECVATSD

-1237 QNNTASNFSLAFGQN
+1237 LNNTASNFSLAFGQN

-1299 NYVSINKYGTL
+1299 NYVSINQYGTL

-1320 KSVIINGHDKYI
+1320 KSVIINGHDRYI

-1357 SLVSTPDINTETLL
+1357 SLLSTPKINTETLL

-1403 YKISIGIQAG
+1403 YKISVGIQAG

-1422 SGTTLASRKKIQTDN
+1422 SGTTLASRKKIQTDKTN
-1437 TKTSWPI
+1437 TSWPT

-1463 SNTTCVQFT
+1463 ANTTCVQFT

-1487 GKHFIM
+1487 GQHFIM

>member
-1 MADLKKSIKDEM
+1 M
-13 NSTPRCIPA
+13 NSNSSCIPA
-22 KWNRF
+22 KWNRY

-51 DKIGEGNYVWKDALS
+51 DKIGEGNSGWKDALS

-92 FSADDYLP
+92 FSANDYYP
-100 TVTSLSSLLN
+100 TVTALRYNLN
-110 YEISRATQAENNL
+110 SEIDRATLAENNL

-128 IEETARSAADAKLQK
+128 IEESARSAADAKLQK
-143 QIDVLQAAT
+143 QIDELQAAT
-152 DVIAVFGTYPEFTA
+152 DVIAVFGTYDEFV
-166 ASAGAWQEQ
+166 AGSGDLG
-175 VTDNDFIKVLRD
+175 VTDNDTIKVLRD
-187 SAYNPTG
+187 YNYTPSASD
-194 YEDANTSDDDYYQVY
+194 EDYKSNDDDGFQVY
-209 YQWHSSDHDGWNGWS
+209 YEWHDPNAENQHTDWIGWS
-224 AIGSLDQYYSVS
+224 AIGSLDPYYSVS

-244 IDSNFDS
+244 IDSDFNS
-251 LSSTVADNFLSA
+251 LSSTVANNYLSA
-263 NENAVS
+263 NKNAIS

-280 NKPKITIKTKEDVE
+280 NKPKITINTKEDVE

-301 TVSSTNVT
+301 NVSSTNVT

-324 ATNLNNVAISNLFG
+324 ATNLNNVSISNLFD
-338 SAYSGAEASAWIYA
+338 SAHSGAEASAWIYD

-367 GINEEEHKVIGINQA
+367 GINEEHKVIGINQD
-382 HCAYNKYGLAL
+382 HCAYNKFGLAL
-393 GTYCSAYSISIGNAS
+393 GTYCTAYSINIGNAS

-432 TGKFSCGLGDTS
+432 TGKFSCGIGDTS

-453 IGEHNNLTSDRQYAF
+453 IGEQNNLTSDRQYAF
-468 GQGLYGNSFMIGR
+468 GQGLSGNSFMIGR
-481 YNEVEPNAQFVIGG
+481 YNEVETNAQFVIGG

-523 AGDVS
+523 AGNVS
-528 LSSLTNMSA
+528 LSSLTNLSA
-537 FGNGITD
+537 FGNGITN

-566 TNGVLSIT
+566 TNGVLSI
-574 SEGTTYQAGN
+574 SAEGTTYQDGN
-584 YISTANK
+584 YISTSNK

-615 KNSTIAFTTNFKG
+615 KNSTIAFTTNFNG

-673 SANSSFLTTVSGISA
+673 SANSSFLSTVSGISA
-688 KFDNISGK
+688 KFDN
-696 NVTVDYITAINV
+696 
-708 NASNNLSGKNLTID
+708 
-722 EYAKISDISSTNIN
+722 
-736 ALSLTTNTASGQSAN
+736 
-751 FDNILGNNVSGTNIS
+751 
-766 GDKLTVNTSAK
+766 
-777 IVGISATNVS
+777 ISATNVS

-822 AKNISGLDNITAYS
+822 AKNISGLDNINADS
-836 GAFNYI
+836 GFFNYL
-842 RGETLQGVTSS
+842 RSETLQGVTSS

-884 TDNSATNH
+884 SANSAIK
-892 SFAQGSAN
+892 Q
-900 RSNNV
+900 
-905 SLAQGDSNSAYS
+905 
-917 KSFAQG
+917 SFAQG

-930 NSFVQGISN
+930 NSFVQGNSN
-939 TAGDGSF
+939 TAGDDSF

-951 NSANNKAFAQGYS
+951 NSANIRALAQGYS

-982 YSIGQGQGNSATN
+982 YSMGQGQGNSATN
-995 CSIAQGLHNNASNTA
+995 CSIAQGIHNDASNSA
-1010 QAFGDNLVIESAMA
+1010 QAFGSNLIIESAMA

-1034 AVFVIGNGTADNAR
+1034 AVFVIGNGTADSER
-1048 NDLMVVDNSAAIT
+1048 NDLMVVDNSGAIT

-1084 MYDHSHGGIELTGT
+1084 MYDHTRGGIELTGE

-1107 NIENKYVPLSAI
+1107 NIENKYVPLSAL

-1127 SASNDELVFMQGM
+1127 SASNDALVFMQGM
-1140 SNYAYGNSLTQG
+1140 HNYASNNSLTQG
-1152 SNNSAINNSLAQG
+1152 SNNSAINDSLAQG

-1176 VGMNNSAY
+1176 VGINNSAY
-1184 ANSQSFGQESYA
+1184 ANSQSFGQEAYA
-1196 SAGGI
+1196 SAGGM
-1201 AINPHYWGSA
+1201 AINPHYWGST

-1237 QNNTASNFSLAFGQN
+1237 LNNTASNL
-1252 NTASNFSVAFGLGIS
+1252 SVAFGIGIS
-1267 ANDNQYI
+1267 ANNNQYI
-1274 YGKYPSIGGNTV
+1274 YGTYPNIGSNTV
-1286 FAIGNGSADNDRS
+1286 FAIGNGSADNYRS

-1310 NLKNTVNNAN
+1310 YLKNTVNNAN

-1344 LTSGYALTSTITG
+1344 LTSGYSLTSTITG
-1357 SLVSTPDINTETLL
+1357 SLLSTPEINTETLL
-1371 LYGNDSDYLNMWVPT
+1371 LYGNDSEYLNMWVPT

-1403 YKISIGIQAG
+1403 YKISVGIQAG

-1437 TKTSWPI
+1437 TKTSWPT

-1456 SFYFSAE
+1456 SFYFPAE
-1463 SNTTCVQFT
+1463 ANTTCVQFT